1 MDVSPERLVEQANER
16 FQLQDYYGAIH
27 LLEEVIATGRAF
39 ADAHHLLGLSYSLAG
54 QPDKALEQLDRALA
68 LNPNYIEALIH
79 RALVLNELGRE
90 EEANAVLRRARQ
102 VTSERR
108 GGFHGHVAAKL
119 ANLHAALGQAY
130 IEAGGLNEAI
140 AQYEAALALGPAF
153 HDLRYKL
160 GRLLLEAGRALDA
173 HEHFQIIVRE
183 RPSFLDAAAMLGL
196 ANYLAGDGLAARAVW
211 EELRARRPEDPRV
224 EAYLAL
230 LSRADEAADGLDRVA
245 RAALAANDRTALAS
259 ALTGLREVA
268 PRRPLGRYVVLAALD
283 AVDRGDTAEAK
294 ALLPVAA
301 ASAVDASRADS
312 LLFVYGMML
321 VRVRD
326 CSTAVRVFEGVVRRD
341 RAPAVSES
349 AREGLGLC
357 ALVAGQMALE
367 SGRPGDAEDW
377 FRRATA
383 PGASPDVVRAAFLGL
398 GDVRLAQG
406 DIAGAMD
413 SYQQALAGGT
423 PGDTISQ
430 RAQEKLNKLGKAEPE

>member
-1 MDVSPERLVEQANER
+1 MRRAGITLLLLVVSCTRSAAN
-16 FQLQDYYGAIH
+16 H
-27 LLEEVIATGRAF
+27 EE
-39 ADAHHLLGLSYSLAG
+39 LG
-54 QPDKALEQLDRALA
+54 DRAYAAGAYVDALA
-68 LNPNYIEALIH
+68 EYDLA
-79 RALVLNELGRE
+79 RK
-90 EEANAVLRRARQ
+90 ANASSASVL
-102 VTSERR
+102 
-108 GGFHGHVAAKL
+108 AKV
-119 ANLHAALGQAY
+119 G
-130 IEAGGLNEAI
+130 
-140 AQYEAALALGPAF
+140 
-153 HDLRYKL
+153 
-160 GRLLLEAGRALDA
+160 
-173 HEHFQIIVRE
+173 
-183 RPSFLDAAAMLGL
+183 AAAMH
-196 ANYLAGDGLAARAVW
+196 AEDYELAA
-211 EELRARRPEDPRV
+211 D
-224 EAYLAL
+224 AYRTLAKRDR
-230 LSRADEAADGLDRVA
+230 SRADEAADGLDRVA
-245 RAALAANDRTALAS
+245 RAALTANDRTALAS

-283 AVDRGDTAEAK
+283 AVDRGDTAEAA

-312 LLFVYGMML
+312 LLYVYGMTL

-326 CSTAVRVFEGVVRRD
+326 CSTAVRVFEGVIRRQ
-341 RAPAVSES
+341 RAASVVES

-367 SGRPGDAEDW
+367 NGRPGDAEDW

-430 RAQEKLNKLGKAEPE
+430 RAQDKLNKLGKAEPE